1 MSKQDIKQYVANKL
15 QSNPQLYGS
24 DNGNTHLVY
33 DYFKKEK
40 GIIIPKY
47 MDSISSTLIR
57 AKNLLLEKEPSLD
70 YRTKHK
76 GIFTGCKFNPLEKL
90 KGDN

>member
-1 MSKQDIKQYVANKL
+1 
-15 QSNPQLYGS
+15 
-24 DNGNTHLVY
+24 
-33 DYFKKEK
+33 
-40 GIIIPKY
+40 